1 MTDKT
6 RRLLGLAAAFF
17 VLCLAFAA
25 MKITLEEAVAET
37 TAGPTICY
45 ECSSV
50 TRENPIPDCNEYE
63 DESKGSTICILT
75 NKRCRQSGKS
85 CE

>member
-6 RRLLGLAAAFF
+6 RRLFGLAAAFF

-45 ECSSV
+45 VCSLA
-50 TRENPIPDCNEYE
+50 TEENPIEDCVAFE
-63 DESKGSTICILT
+63 DLEIGTT
-75 NKRCRQSGKS
+75 ECRLKAGK
-85 CE
+85 CKQEGEWC